1 MLQKNL
7 EENIYSK
14 KNFNMDLLKDN
25 IPKLVRKLAV
35 PAMIGTLF
43 QTLYNVVDTFFAGK
57 ISPEALSALSK
68 SFPIYFIIIATSIG
82 VTVAGTS
89 LIGNS
94 IGEKDNKKTLNYFSH
109 IIYYGILISIFITF
123 LGLYL
128 SERVFFLMGSTEEV
142 VSLGLEY
149 TNIIYSGSFLFI
161 LVVSLNSLLHAEGDT
176 KTYRNVLV
184 LSFLLNIILN
194 PILIFGFLFIPAF
207 GVKGIAI
214 ATIISQLVSFL
225 VILFKVLKNE
235 RVRKITSEYLVPKFL
250 FFKNI
255 FFQSMPI
262 SVSICGYALA
272 AAIIFTYVGQSG
284 EYAVAGYGVGTR
296 IEQVVLLPILGINT
310 AIISIIAQNYG
321 ANNLVRIKE
330 TYFTAIKY
338 AFIIMITAGTLVFLS
353 ASVITSFF
361 SSDPEVIEYG
371 KRYLKISAFVL
382 PAYPVFFLSNGFF
395 MALKKSENAM
405 ISNFFRNVLNPIA
418 VFYFAKYINASFET
432 FFWLWVGIN
441 WFFSISYFF
450 IIIYYFKLKLNKSST
465 VVHP

>member
-1 MLQKNL
+1 MN
-7 EENIYSK
+7 
-14 KNFNMDLLKDN
+14 LLKDN
-25 IPKLVRKLAV
+25 VPKLVRKLAV
-35 PAMIGTLF
+35 PAMVGTLF
-43 QTLYNVVDTFFAGK
+43 QPLYNIVDTFFAGK

-94 IGEKDNKKTLNYFSH
+94 IGEKNNKKTLYYFSH
-109 IIYYGILISIFITF
+109 IVYYGILVSIFITF
-123 LGLYL
+123 LGLYFA
-128 SERVFFLMGSTEEV
+128 ENVFFLMGSTDEV
-142 VSLGLEY
+142 VSLGLDY
-149 TNIIYSGSFLFI
+149 TNIIYSVSILFI

-176 KTYRNVLV
+176 KTYRNVLI
-184 LSFLLNIILN
+184 LSFLLNILLN
-194 PILIFGFLFIPAF
+194 PIFIFGFLFIPAF
-207 GVKGIAI
+207 GVKGIGI
-214 ATIISQLVSFL
+214 ATIISQFVSFTI
-225 VILFKVLKNE
+225 ILFKVLKNP
-235 RVRKITSEYLVPKFL
+235 RVLKITNEFL
-250 FFKNI
+250 LPNFIYFKNI

-262 SVSICGYALA
+262 TISICGYALA

-321 ANNLVRIKE
+321 AKNFDRIKQC
-330 TYFTAIKY
+330 YFTAIQY
-338 AFIIMITAGTLVFLS
+338 AFIIMLTSGIIVFISAGF
-353 ASVITSFF
+353 ITSIF

-405 ISNFFRNVLNPIA
+405 ISNFFRNVLNPIV
-418 VFYFAKYINASFET
+418 VFYIAKHIDASFET
-432 FFWLWVGIN
+432 FFWIWVGIN

-450 IIIYYFKLKLNKSST
+450 VVIYYFKAKLNKSSA

>member
-1 MLQKNL
+1 
-7 EENIYSK
+7 
-14 KNFNMDLLKDN
+14 MDLLKEN

-35 PAMIGTLF
+35 PAMVGTLF

-94 IGEKDNKKTLNYFSH
+94 IGEKNESKTLSYFTH
-109 IIYYGILISIFITF
+109 IIYYGIIISIIITF
-123 LGLYL
+123 LGLTY
-128 SERVFFLMGSTEEV
+128 SEKVFFLMGSTKEV
-142 VSLGLEY
+142 ALLGLEY
-149 TNIIYSGSFLFI
+149 TSIIYSGSVLFI
-161 LVVSLNSLLHAEGDT
+161 LVVALNSLLHAEGDT

-194 PILIFGFLFIPAF
+194 PILIFGFLFIPAM
-207 GVKGIAI
+207 GVKGIGI
-214 ATIISQLVSFL
+214 ATIIAQLLSFII
-225 VILFKVLKNE
+225 ILLKVLQNI
-235 RVRKITSEYLVPKFL
+235 RVKKITKNYLLPKL
-250 FFKNI
+250 LIFKNI

-310 AIISIIAQNYG
+310 AIISIISQNYG
-321 ANNLVRIKE
+321 ANNLNRIKE

-353 ASVITSFF
+353 ANIITSFF

-405 ISNFFRNVLNPIA
+405 ISNFFRNVLNPII
-418 VFYFAKYINASFET
+418 VFYIAKYISASFDT
-432 FFWLWVGIN
+432 FFWIWVGIN

-450 IIIYYFKLKLNKSST
+450 IVIYYFKARLDKSSA